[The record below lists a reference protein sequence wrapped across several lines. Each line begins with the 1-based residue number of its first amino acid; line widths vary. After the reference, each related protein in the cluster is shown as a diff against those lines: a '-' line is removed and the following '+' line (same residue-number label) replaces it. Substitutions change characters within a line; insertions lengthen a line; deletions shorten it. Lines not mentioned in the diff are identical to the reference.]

1 MELSE
6 RQIKT
11 FANQL
16 VDGIYSYYTATE
28 NVTAFEKWRV
38 GTEYAELKARGGDEQ
53 PHDVTDAMVS

>member
-6 RQIKT
+6 KQIKT
-11 FANQL
+11 IAHQL
-16 VDGIYSYYTATE
+16 LDGIHSYYTATE

-53 PHDVTDAMVS
+53 PHDVTDVMAS